1 VRRMPTSAS
10 TAGQLGARGL
20 HYKPSQLINKPR
32 TVVRPFPSSEY
43 HWHLGGD
50 WKNSMLSPPPV
61 IYVVLAQHLHSLG
74 PRPCFGHVEC
84 ARGRVG
90 LDDPFEL
97 EELRVVAYPPPQIRR
112 VTKLG
117 SIASQSMVW
126 IPSSVSFCLQ
136 FGFTLSRDLG
146 LRSGVGSCEVQQWRR
161 RLWLGRR
168 QCLAGEVG
176 QVAQTVDPMTYDWD

>member
-1 VRRMPTSAS
+1 VDRAWERENRGWLRKSTGPPQPCSAPH
-10 TAGQLGARGL
+10 AEPCVVVWA
-20 HYKPSQLINKPR
+20 PR
-32 TVVRPFPSSEY
+32 
-43 HWHLGGD
+43 WDLGGD
-50 WKNSMLSPPPV
+50 WKNGVLSPPPV
-61 IYVVLAQHLHSLG
+61 IYVVLAQDLHSLG
-74 PRPCFGHVEC
+74 PRPCYGHVEC

-97 EELRVVAYPPPQIRR
+97 EELRAVAYPPPQIRR

-136 FGFTLSRDLG
+136 FGFTFSRDLG

-168 QCLAGEVG
+168 RCLAGEVG
-176 QVAQTVDPMTYDWD
+176 QVAQTVDPVTYD